1 MPLVL
6 LFHIFKEADTMAKK
20 LHTFMGD
27 TPAQALKKAQDTFG
41 GDVLLVENKE
51 IRKKSLTQ
59 PGLYEIVIAVDGD
72 VQPAT
77 PIESSPAT
85 FQQDAKQEEVL
96 SAPNSVQK
104 RLDEIADKKI
114 KKRKEAQKPRI
125 YDEVTLQLSDAV
137 KQISKIAN
145 VPSNMPENPQIQP
158 ATRPFPSATPAPK
171 SQAKAFA
178 PTMISQSIDERAN
191 EKIQDLQQTRL
202 EQHLNDKMELKSIKA
217 ELNEINDKLKIIQN
231 MLWDEKSPKNEGL
244 NIPQEFAEIYRIAKT
259 SGMKREHL
267 DTIMQLSLELMPLK
281 MRSNSTTIKRY
292 FREVLRKMIYCRGE
306 NLQNNAKKILMLV
319 GPTGVGKT
327 TTLAK
332 LAARY
337 SLMLNARYRVGVIT
351 LDTYRLAAV
360 DQLMAYAR
368 MMKLSID
375 TVVEPEEFGKAIDSL
390 KHCDYILIDTAGH
403 SQHDHKK
410 LQTLKTYLNSDYKID
425 INLVLSVNTKYEDLR
440 DTYNAFS
447 ELDIDTLIFS
457 KLDESRYFGNIFSL
471 VYETKKP
478 ISYLSIGQGVPNDL
492 VLASNDYLVDCLLDG
507 FRRPEPK

>member
-1 MPLVL
+1 
-6 LFHIFKEADTMAKK
+6 
-20 LHTFMGD
+20 MGD

-41 GDVLLVENKE
+41 SDVLLVENKE
-51 IRKKSLTQ
+51 IRKKSLAQ
-59 PGLYEIVIAVDGD
+59 PGLYEIVIAVDD
-72 VQPAT
+72 DTQPSLA
-77 PIESSPAT
+77 ESTHTQAQES
-85 FQQDAKQEEVL
+85 KQEVAE

-104 RLDEIADKKI
+104 RLDEIAEKKM
-114 KKRKEAQKPRI
+114 AQKRQKKQPKI

-137 KQISKIAN
+137 KQISQIAN
-145 VPSNMPENPQIQP
+145 VPSNMPENPKIQ
-158 ATRPFPSATPAPK
+158 ASAPQTYT
-171 SQAKAFA
+171 KAFKA
-178 PTMISQSIDERAN
+178 KSTKTTNIDERAD
-191 EKIQDLQQTRL
+191 ERIQDLQQTRL
-202 EQHLNDKMELKSIKA
+202 EQQINDKIELKNIKS
-217 ELNEINDKLKIIQN
+217 ELDELNDKLKIIQN
-231 MLWDEKSPKNEGL
+231 MLWEEKGPKNDGL
-244 NIPQEFAEIYRIAKT
+244 NIPQEFAEIYRIAKN

-292 FREVLRKMIYCRGE
+292 FREVLRKMIYCRNE
-306 NLQNNAKKILMLV
+306 NPQNDTKKIMMLV

-403 SQHDHKK
+403 SQHDRKK
-410 LQTLKTYLNSDYKID
+410 LQTLKSYLNSDYKID
-425 INLVLSVNTKYEDLR
+425 ISLVLAVNAKYEDLR
-440 DTYNAFS
+440 DTYNAFG

-492 VLASNDYLVDCLLDG
+492 VLAGNDYLVDCLLDG
-507 FRRPEPK
+507 FRRPESK

>member
-1 MPLVL
+1 
-6 LFHIFKEADTMAKK
+6 MAKK

-27 TPAQALKKAQDTFG
+27 TPAQALKKAQESFG
-41 GDVLLVENKE
+41 SDVLLVENKE

-59 PGLYEIVIAVDGD
+59 SGLYEIVVAVDD
-72 VQPAT
+72 DTQ
-77 PIESSPAT
+77 SSNS
-85 FQQDAKQEEVL
+85 QVENVEQKQDSVE

-104 RLDEIADKKI
+104 RLDEIAEKKMA
-114 KKRKEAQKPRI
+114 KRRKEAQQPKI

-137 KQISKIAN
+137 KQISQIAN
-145 VPSNMPENPQIQP
+145 VPSNMPENPKIQ
-158 ATRPFPSATPAPK
+158 SPAPR
-171 SQAKAFA
+171 SYPVA
-178 PTMISQSIDERAN
+178 PSPTNNAQMLKVNTNMNDNIDERVN
-191 EKIQDLQQTRL
+191 ERIQSLQQTRIAQNINEKIEL
-202 EQHLNDKMELKSIKA
+202 KNIKNELDELNDRM
-217 ELNEINDKLKIIQN
+217 KIIQN
-231 MLWDEKSPKNEGL
+231 MLWEEKGPKNDGL
-244 NIPQEFAEIYRIAKT
+244 NIPQEFAEIYRIAKA
-259 SGMKREHL
+259 SGMKKEHL

-306 NLQNNAKKILMLV
+306 NLQHNTKKVLMLV

-337 SLMLNARYRVGVIT
+337 SLMMNARYRVGVIT

-375 TVVEPEEFGKAIDSL
+375 TVVEPEEFDKSIDSL
-390 KHCDYILIDTAGH
+390 KHCDYILVDTAGH
-403 SQHDHKK
+403 SQHDRKK
-410 LQTLKTYLNSDYKID
+410 LQTLKSYLNSDYKID
-425 INLVLSVNTKYEDLR
+425 ISLVLSVNTKYEDLR

-457 KLDESRYFGNIFSL
+457 KLDESRYFGNLFSL

-492 VLASNDYLVDCLLDG
+492 VLAGNDYLVDCLLDG
-507 FRRPEPK
+507 FRPPETK

>member
-1 MPLVL
+1 
-6 LFHIFKEADTMAKK
+6 MAKK

-217 ELNEINDKLKIIQN
+217 ELNELMIN
-231 MLWDEKSPKNEGL
+231 
-244 NIPQEFAEIYRIAKT
+244 
-259 SGMKREHL
+259 
-267 DTIMQLSLELMPLK
+267 
-281 MRSNSTTIKRY
+281 
-292 FREVLRKMIYCRGE
+292 
-306 NLQNNAKKILMLV
+306 
-319 GPTGVGKT
+319 
-327 TTLAK
+327 
-332 LAARY
+332 
-337 SLMLNARYRVGVIT
+337 
-351 LDTYRLAAV
+351 
-360 DQLMAYAR
+360 
-368 MMKLSID
+368 
-375 TVVEPEEFGKAIDSL
+375 
-390 KHCDYILIDTAGH
+390 
-403 SQHDHKK
+403 
-410 LQTLKTYLNSDYKID
+410 
-425 INLVLSVNTKYEDLR
+425 
-440 DTYNAFS
+440 
-447 ELDIDTLIFS
+447 
-457 KLDESRYFGNIFSL
+457 
-471 VYETKKP
+471 
-478 ISYLSIGQGVPNDL
+478 
-492 VLASNDYLVDCLLDG
+492 
-507 FRRPEPK
+507 

>member
-1 MPLVL
+1 
-6 LFHIFKEADTMAKK
+6 MAKK

-41 GDVLLVENKE
+41 SDILLVENKE

-59 PGLYEIVIAVDGD
+59 PGLYEIVIAIEDS
-72 VQPAT
+72 QIPESKAEAAPA
-77 PIESSPAT
+77 P
-85 FQQDAKQEEVL
+85 QKK
-96 SAPNSVQK
+96 APLPKNSVQK
-104 RLDEIADKKI
+104 KLDEIAEKKMA
-114 KKRKEAQKPRI
+114 KKRETGAKPKI

-137 KQISKIAN
+137 KQISQIAN
-145 VPSNMPENPQIQP
+145 VPSNMPENPKISSSAHPYPQ
-158 ATRPFPSATPAPK
+158 ATPKPAVKAP
-171 SQAKAFA
+171 
-178 PTMISQSIDERAN
+178 IDERADDRI
-191 EKIQDLQQTRL
+191 KDLAQTRIAQNIN
-202 EQHLNDKMELKSIKA
+202 EKMELKEIKG
-217 ELNEINDKLKIIQN
+217 ELDELNDKLKIIQN
-231 MLWDEKSPKNEGL
+231 MLWEEKSPKSEGL
-244 NIPQEFAEIYRIAKT
+244 NIPQEFAEIYRIAKS
-259 SGMKREHL
+259 SGMNKEHL
-267 DTIMQLSLELMPLK
+267 DSIMQLSLELMPLK

-292 FREVLRKMIYCRGE
+292 FREVLRKMIYCRTE
-306 NLQNNAKKILMLV
+306 NLQNNTKKIMMLV

-337 SLMLNARYRVGVIT
+337 SLMLNQRYRVGVIT

-403 SQHDHKK
+403 SQYDRGK
-410 LQTLKTYLNSDYKID
+410 LQNLKSYLNSDYKID
-425 INLVLSVNTKYEDLR
+425 ISLVLAVNAKYEDLR

-457 KLDESRYFGNIFSL
+457 KLDESRNFGNIFSL

-492 VLASNDYLVDCLLDG
+492 ILAGNDYLVDCLLDG
-507 FRRPEPK
+507 FKRPESK